1 MPKEKPPKVQP
12 YLFTP
17 ENPKPG
23 DPGYIEPGF
32 KLRKDGYLEDEKGNI
47 YDANYNLIKEAP
59 SPGLILARKQ
69 HPDWS
74 DEELAPLAII
84 YNKQLRA
91 AAMKNEEKKSK
102 KKTKRK

>member
-1 MPKEKPPKVQP
+1 MSKEKPPKVQP
-12 YLFTP
+12 HLFAP

-23 DPGYIEPGF
+23 DPGYIDPEF
-32 KLRKDGYLEDEKGNI
+32 KLREDGYLEDKKGNI

-74 DEELAPLAII
+74 DKELAPLASFYDRQI
-84 YNKQLRA
+84 KA
-91 AAMKNEEKKSK
+91 EEKNKNKKSSK
-102 KKTKRK
+102 K

>member
-1 MPKEKPPKVQP
+1 MSKEKPPKVQP
-12 YLFTP
+12 HLFAP

-23 DPGYIEPGF
+23 DPGYIDPEF
-32 KLRKDGYLEDEKGNI
+32 KLREDGYLEDKEGNI

-74 DEELAPLAII
+74 DKELAPLASF
-84 YNKQLRA
+84 YNKQIKA
-91 AAMKNEEKKSK
+91 KEKNKNKKSSK
-102 KKTKRK
+102 KQ

>member
-12 YLFTP
+12 HLFTP

-32 KLRKDGYLEDEKGNI
+32 KLREDGYLEDKEGNI

-59 SPGLILARKQ
+59 SPGLILARKM
-69 HPDWS
+69 HPDWT
-74 DEELAPLAII
+74 DEELAPLAKIL
-84 YNKQLRA
+84 NQQLKAKSRA
-91 AAMKNEEKKSK
+91 V
-102 KKTKRK
+102 KRKKRKNKK

>member
-12 YLFTP
+12 HLFTP

-32 KLRKDGYLEDEKGNI
+32 ELIEDGPFEGYLKNKDGNI

-74 DEELAPLAII
+74 DEELAPLASF
-84 YNKQLRA
+84 YNKQIKA
-91 AAMKNEEKKSK
+91 KEKNKNKKSSK
-102 KKTKRK
+102 KQ